1 MPVSALAGAAK
12 SGRHVKGVC
21 GPSRSIASG
30 YASREVQDMYI
41 LVAIALPG

>member
-1 MPVSALAGAAK
+1 MPAALTGAAK
-12 SGRHVKGVC
+12 ANRQVKGVC